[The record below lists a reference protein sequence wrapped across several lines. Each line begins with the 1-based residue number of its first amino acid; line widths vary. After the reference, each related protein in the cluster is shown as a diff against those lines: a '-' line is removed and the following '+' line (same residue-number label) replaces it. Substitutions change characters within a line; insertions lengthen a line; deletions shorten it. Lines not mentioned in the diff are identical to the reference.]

1 MTQSLASLEARA
13 GNDAE
18 SRFTELASRL
28 ETALRA
34 DIDALKQAQEAGG
47 VQIHAALD
55 EMATKL
61 AEQNGAGHEVGLA
74 AMEEKVALLSASRDE
89 LENELSGKLAD
100 LGSRLAAFEGRMRE
114 QVEERMP
121 AQARSVTEVASRM
134 GALEGR
140 VDATVMSME
149 RKVAQL
155 VSMAE
160 RQADLVQEADPA
172 LMAGIEKLAQAIAH
186 LTEKEERN
194 QDALLALRRDAD
206 QALERTT
213 PKAVEQAAADICAR
227 ILREEIAA
235 LVADME
241 DAG

>member
-1 MTQSLASLEARA
+1 MKKKLAFAILLILLCAAAAVPALAADVFGYS
-13 GNDAE
+13 AE
-18 SRFTELASRL
+18 SVQVYDG
-28 ETALRA
+28 ETVTPTLLRDGRWA
-34 DIDALKQAQEAGG
+34 EGEVVYTARGG
-47 VQIHAALD
+47 ACTVD
-55 EMATKL
+55 E
-61 AEQNGAGHEVGLA
+61 NGAITGVTPG
-74 AMEEKVALLSASRDE
+74 
-89 LENELSGKLAD
+89 
-100 LGSRLAAFEGRMRE
+100 
-114 QVEERMP
+114 QVY
-121 AQARSVTEVASRM
+121 V
-134 GALEGR
+134 
-140 VDATVMSME
+140 
-149 RKVAQL
+149 
-155 VSMAE
+155 
-160 RQADLVQEADPA
+160 QADLVQEADPA

>member
-1 MTQSLASLEARA
+1 
-13 GNDAE
+13 
-18 SRFTELASRL
+18 
-28 ETALRA
+28 
-34 DIDALKQAQEAGG
+34 
-47 VQIHAALD
+47 
-55 EMATKL
+55 
-61 AEQNGAGHEVGLA
+61 
-74 AMEEKVALLSASRDE
+74 
-89 LENELSGKLAD
+89 
-100 LGSRLAAFEGRMRE
+100 
-114 QVEERMP
+114 
-121 AQARSVTEVASRM
+121 
-134 GALEGR
+134 
-140 VDATVMSME
+140 MSME